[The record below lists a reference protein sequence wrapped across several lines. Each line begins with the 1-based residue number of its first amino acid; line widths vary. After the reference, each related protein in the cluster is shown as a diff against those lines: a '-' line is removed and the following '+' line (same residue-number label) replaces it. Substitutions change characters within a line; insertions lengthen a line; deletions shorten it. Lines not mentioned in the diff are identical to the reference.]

1 VSAEA
6 KEKAEAAALG
16 LLHRNLYRTGRWPDE
31 TQKEKSTVPII
42 SKEVS
47 VAANSNVDNVFAG
60 SAFEFARGAQI
71 VSLGMTQSV
80 TGLQCQ
86 FTSGADVVVEESAPP
101 IKTGFPVIPDE
112 FYASDIAAPGDR
124 YVLRARNTTAGA
136 ITLRAVLQ
144 IQDVG

>member
-1 VSAEA
+1 M
-6 KEKAEAAALG
+6 
-16 LLHRNLYRTGRWPDE
+16 
-31 TQKEKSTVPII
+31 PII

-47 VAANSNVDNVFAG
+47 VPANSSVDNIFSG
-60 SAFEFARGAQI
+60 SAFEFARGPSI
-71 VSLGMTQSV
+71 VSLGLTQSA

-124 YVLRARNTTAGA
+124 FVLRARNTTAGA
-136 ITLRAVLQ
+136 LTLRAVLQ
-144 IQDVG
+144 IQEVG

>member
-1 VSAEA
+1 M
-6 KEKAEAAALG
+6 
-16 LLHRNLYRTGRWPDE
+16 
-31 TQKEKSTVPII
+31 PII

-60 SAFEFARGAQI
+60 SAFEFARGPQI
-71 VSLGMTQSV
+71 VSLGMTQSA

-86 FTSGADVVVEESAPP
+86 FTSGADVVVEESSPP

-124 YVLRARNTTAGA
+124 YVLRVRNTTAGA
-136 ITLRAVLQ
+136 LTLRAVLQ

>member
-1 VSAEA
+1 M
-6 KEKAEAAALG
+6 
-16 LLHRNLYRTGRWPDE
+16 
-31 TQKEKSTVPII
+31 PII
-42 SKEVS
+42 SKQVS
-47 VAANSNVDNVFAG
+47 VPANSSVDNIFAG
-60 SAFEFARGAQI
+60 SAFEFARGPQI
-71 VSLGMTQSV
+71 VSLGMAQSV

-136 ITLRAVLQ
+136 IVLSAVLQ

>member
-1 VSAEA
+1 M
-6 KEKAEAAALG
+6 
-16 LLHRNLYRTGRWPDE
+16 
-31 TQKEKSTVPII
+31 PII